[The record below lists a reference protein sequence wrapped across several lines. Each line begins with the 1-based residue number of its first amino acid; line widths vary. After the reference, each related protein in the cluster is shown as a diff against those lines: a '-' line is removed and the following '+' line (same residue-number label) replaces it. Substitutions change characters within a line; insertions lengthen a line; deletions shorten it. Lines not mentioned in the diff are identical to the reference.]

1 MNIFGTGVCAS
12 LYHFDGPITS
22 KDGKQLGDARLVEK
36 GQCAATRLAWQCHG
50 RIEVVDGVMRCIL
63 Y

>member
-12 LYHFDGPITS
+12 SYHFDGPITS

-36 GQCAATRLAWQCHG
+36 GQCTATQLARQCYG
-50 RIEVVDGVMRCIL
+50 RMEVVDGVVRRFL